1 MPGAEGREGFLAIR
15 VSKLGG
21 EREERRCTSS
31 GYRSESEFRGMC
43 SVKAKVSI
51 PFAMAVRMTSS
62 RESAAW
68 PGQNCPEW
76 LCIENAILGIVWLEV
91 KWGG

>member
-1 MPGAEGREGFLAIR
+1 
-15 VSKLGG
+15 
-21 EREERRCTSS
+21 
-31 GYRSESEFRGMC
+31 MC

-62 RESAAW
+62 RVSAAW

-76 LCIENAILGIVWLEV
+76 LCIERAILGVVWLEV
-91 KWGG
+91 KGKG

>member
-1 MPGAEGREGFLAIR
+1 
-15 VSKLGG
+15 
-21 EREERRCTSS
+21 
-31 GYRSESEFRGMC
+31 MC

-76 LCIENAILGIVWLEV
+76 LCIENAISDLYGLKRNEM
-91 KWGG
+91 KRMREY